1 MFLLKRKYIATQ
13 CQTWTSNLDLE
24 PFEPNLSYS
33 NLSPLPLHYHTDP
46 QKLPCSRKL
55 LRMLKFSWTRTEVF
69 IFLFVYFRTHG
80 NFNSKEVG
88 AELAQ
93 SLLTLFDPTLDG
105 MLLETET
112 QQDQLLIPIYTKP
125 KTVSAVLPGVN
136 GFF

>member
-1 MFLLKRKYIATQ
+1 
-13 CQTWTSNLDLE
+13 
-24 PFEPNLSYS
+24 
-33 NLSPLPLHYHTDP
+33 
-46 QKLPCSRKL
+46 
-55 LRMLKFSWTRTEVF
+55 MLKFSWTRTEVL

-125 KTVSAVLPGVN
+125 KTVSAVLPGMN
-136 GFF
+136 GFFKLAV

>member
-13 CQTWTSNLDLE
+13 CQTSNPD
-24 PFEPNLSYS
+24 LSYS
-33 NLSPLPLHYHTDP
+33 NSPLPLHYHTDP
-46 QKLPCSRKL
+46 PKLPCSLKL

-125 KTVSAVLPGVN
+125 KTVSAVLPGMN
-136 GFF
+136 GFFKIAV